1 MPGLEPAPAPRRLV
15 IPNPV
20 TESALENRW
29 PAAHDAEVR
38 RRAEWRRE
46 LCRRVGGE
54 SGPQEAFCAIAHGR
68 QEAGGGEQG
77 YTADSIQSVLFST
90 SSMLLPSF
98 VGTSLSVQTMVTSCV
113 KSQAVI
119 MDQNPKPYASS
130 SCWKQLVFRSLL
142 PAVTLLQ
149 WDWES
154 HLGSVPSDPT
164 CTSRIADVICN
175 LFALCSRQ

>member
-1 MPGLEPAPAPRRLV
+1 M

-46 LCRRVGGE
+46 LGRRVGGN
-54 SGPQEAFCAIAHGR
+54 SPQEVFCAIAHGR

-90 SSMLLPSF
+90 SSILFPSS

-113 KSQAVI
+113 KKPGCHHG
-119 MDQNPKPYASS
+119 PKSAAARKFELLEAASS
-130 SCWKQLVFRSLL
+130 SAPHCLRL
-142 PAVTLLQ
+142 PCCNEIGNHTFVV
-149 WDWES
+149 S
-154 HLGSVPSDPT
+154 HLTQLAPPG
-164 CTSRIADVICN
+164 
-175 LFALCSRQ
+175 